1 MGEAARDDGRASEE
15 EWRLSEAAEFW
26 GGSFPNYHGDNRWA
40 QQVGGFGR
48 VTLSVPQFLRI
59 VKGDRAVPPH
69 GAARVNGGK
78 APRLLILATD
88 AERAVNKQSPS

>member
-1 MGEAARDDGRASEE
+1 M
-15 EWRLSEAAEFW
+15 
-26 GGSFPNYHGDNRWA
+26 
-40 QQVGGFGR
+40 
-48 VTLSVPQFLRI
+48 TLSVPQFLRI